1 MENSIVGPLIAL
13 GIGAVIAAVVALLI
27 REIVCWYLKLNEL
40 VQTLKGIETVL
51 RNIDTNFVEQHGVI
65 KQLNKNVADGFDGL
79 EAKAP
84 SSLGANSLS
93 PP

>member
-1 MENSIVGPLIAL
+1 MDNSIVGTLFAL
-13 GIGAVIAAVVALLI
+13 GIGAVVLAVVALLI

-40 VQTLKGIETVL
+40 VKTLKGIETVL

-79 EAKAP
+79 EAQAP
-84 SSLGANSLS
+84 SPLSATSLHSS
-93 PP
+93 